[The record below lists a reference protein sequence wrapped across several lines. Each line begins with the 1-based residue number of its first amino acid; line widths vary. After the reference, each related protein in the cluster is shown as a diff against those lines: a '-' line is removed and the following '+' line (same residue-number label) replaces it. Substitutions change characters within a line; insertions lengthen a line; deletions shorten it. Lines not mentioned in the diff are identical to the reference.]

1 MDPKT
6 KKLIL
11 TILKNLF
18 IWIVTLIMLV
28 PIYLVFVNSFKPDN
42 EAMFLTMS
50 FPKNWTLQNFAI
62 VIEKGD
68 LIRTF
73 FNSLYYSSGAT
84 VLNVLIASMA
94 SFIFARRRSQKSK
107 ILYMYLVLGLVIP
120 INFVALMKVMQ
131 FLHFNNKGYG
141 IILLYVAENL
151 PFSVFLLYGFV
162 LRIPKEID
170 EAAILDGC
178 RPFTMFYKVILPML
192 SSSIVTAGV
201 LCFLNCWNDF
211 VNPLYF
217 LNSSAKWPMTLAVYN
232 FFGKYERSWNLIC
245 ADVFLTC
252 LPVVLI
258 YLFAQKYIIG
268 GQSSGAVKG

>member
-1 MDPKT
+1 MDSKT
-6 KKLIL
+6 KKLIP

-28 PIYLVFVNSFKPDN
+28 PIYLVIVNSFKPDN

-162 LRIPKEID
+162 LRIPREID

-178 RPFTMFYKVILPML
+178 RPFTMFYNVILPML

-217 LNSSAKWPMTLAVYN
+217 LNSSARWPMTLAVYN

>member
-1 MDPKT
+1 MTSKNKRVT
-6 KKLIL
+6 VN
-11 TILKNLF
+11 ILKNVF
-18 IWIVTLIMLV
+18 IWIVSIIMLI
-28 PIYLVFVNSFKPDN
+28 PIYLVIVNSFKPDQ

-50 FPKNWTLQNFAI
+50 FPKNWTLVNFSI
-62 VIEKGD
+62 VIEKGG
-68 LIRTF
+68 LVRSF
-73 FNSLYYSSGAT
+73 FNSLCYSGFAT
-84 VLNVLIASMA
+84 ILNVFIASMA
-94 SFIFARRRSQKSK
+94 SFIFARRRDQVSK
-107 ILYMYLVLGLVIP
+107 IAYMYLVLGLVIP

-131 FLHFNNKGYG
+131 FLHFNNTSYG

-151 PFSVFLLYGFV
+151 PFSIFLLYGFV
-162 LRIPKEID
+162 LRIPKEVD

-178 RPFTMFYKVILPML
+178 GPFTMFYKVILPML
-192 SSSIVTAGV
+192 TSSVVTAGV

-217 LNSSAKWPMTLAVYN
+217 LNSSSKWPMTLAVYN

-245 ADVFLTC
+245 ADVLLTC
-252 LPVVLI
+252 LPVIII